1 MSAKD
6 REIELEKRKQ
16 AELHTARVHKT
27 VNKKLGMR
35 KKKALKRANSFLP
48 ELDEFADMEDEE
60 GLENIMKQMQ
70 REAGMDRTGVNF

>member
-1 MSAKD
+1 
-6 REIELEKRKQ
+6 
-16 AELHTARVHKT
+16 
-27 VNKKLGMR
+27 MR

-60 GLENIMKQMQ
+60 GLENVKRQMN